1 MATDKIIKK
10 GFPNSQSSSLIEC
23 TDLISFVV
31 GVSSDMIVNQRYQR
45 NVSMHRYNS
54 CNRTISLGT

>member
-31 GVSSDMIVNQRYQR
+31 GVSSVMIINQ
-45 NVSMHRYNS
+45 
-54 CNRTISLGT
+54 